1 MKPRLR
7 VAGDIIID
15 WIISEG
21 QCKVYPGGVGNV
33 VRGLEQFGYSVSLTT
48 VYNPMLYPLDHVFD
62 LCNCLQDFEHRN
74 VNVRNYDKGIFQR
87 FRAGLK
93 PRIFTGEFDIVV
105 LHEDTCVRDFTAMY
119 ADVRDTTPS
128 GRCKVLRMSSTDP
141 WETIMS
147 RIQHEYTIITYDDKV
162 RIFRPGQA
170 RDEQLD
176 FPPAEVRDTVG
187 AGDTF
192 GVGFID
198 AYLKSGIIDNE
209 TVMAGIRLAQAKVRQ
224 IGVFV

>member
-1 MKPRLR
+1 
-7 VAGDIIID
+7 
-15 WIISEG
+15 
-21 QCKVYPGGVGNV
+21 
-33 VRGLEQFGYSVSLTT
+33 
-48 VYNPMLYPLDHVFD
+48 
-62 LCNCLQDFEHRN
+62 
-74 VNVRNYDKGIFQR
+74 
-87 FRAGLK
+87 
-93 PRIFTGEFDIVV
+93 
-105 LHEDTCVRDFTAMY
+105 
-119 ADVRDTTPS
+119 
-128 GRCKVLRMSSTDP
+128 
-141 WETIMS
+141 MS
-147 RIQHEYTIITYDDKV
+147 RIQHECAIITYDDKV